1 MKDTKMNKEQKE
13 YAEMTVSL
21 AQAAHSQITNVA
33 GKLDVS
39 YSDAATLFNIVTN
52 DKLVFLLTQH
62 LSPDGNRSAAPEE
75 TKQDTP

>member
-21 AQAAHSQITNVA
+21 AQAAHSQIANIA
-33 GKLDVS
+33 SKLDVS

-52 DKLVFLLTQH
+52 DKLVFLLTQR
-62 LSPDGNRSAAPEE
+62 LSSDGNRSAAPEE
-75 TKQDTP
+75 NKQDTP

>member
-52 DKLVFLLTQH
+52 DKLVFLLTQQ
-62 LSPDGNRSAAPEE
+62 LSSDGNRSAAPEE
-75 TKQDTP
+75 NKQDTP